1 MVIKPSTQPG
11 PYERHLSRRVGN
23 PLFSGKTVLDD
34 DTLLAAQRKDYE
46 RQQLFD
52 TTFQQLLEEVSAL
65 QGNVESDVILKLKD
79 SLDQT
84 YELAATLGGDQG
96 KVKQAIRRLLDF
108 IMAAVRRGAGADMQA
123 QQELNQEEAAREAHF
138 QLLGSSVV
146 ADILNPE
153 HVIPVDDLVPTLLS
167 ISKDELQLT
176 LQLFDEVQLL
186 ALLNE
191 AAGLLDSLQAEGPA
205 VTQAQ
210 ENLAFMQGYA
220 EFLKDMK

>member
-1 MVIKPSTQPG
+1 MLIQPSTQPG
-11 PYERHLSRRVGN
+11 PYERHLLRKVDN
-23 PLFSGKTVLDD
+23 PLFPEQITLDD
-34 DTLLAAQRKDYE
+34 DSLLHAQRKDYE
-46 RQQLFD
+46 RQKAFEAG
-52 TTFQQLLEEVSAL
+52 FQKLLDEVSAL
-65 QGNVESDVILKLKD
+65 QGSVDSEVILKLKD

-84 YELAATLGGDQG
+84 YELVSTLGGDQG
-96 KVKQAIRRLLDF
+96 KAKQAIQRLLDF

-123 QQELNQEEAAREAHF
+123 QQELNQEEAARAAHF
-138 QLLGSSVV
+138 QLLGSTVV

-176 LQLFDEVQLL
+176 LQLFDEMQLL

-191 AAGLLDSLQAEGPA
+191 AAGLLDRLQGQGVAIVQAE
-205 VTQAQ
+205 

-220 EFLKDMK
+220 EFLREMK